1 MTPSS
6 PVKTPCPDFQGS
18 TLIIML
24 QPPFLS
30 VPPISQACSHFRN
43 CYYFLCLKFSAPKSA
58 WMASCILGLS
68 LNIRSL
74 VKPSLATQSPFYFI
88 QQILYL
94 LTFSTFCVLSSV
106 LDAEDAGRAEQR
118 KIPAFLVL
126 MTHLGMSKQCNQVV
140 GKGE

>member
-1 MTPSS
+1 
-6 PVKTPCPDFQGS
+6 
-18 TLIIML
+18 
-24 QPPFLS
+24 
-30 VPPISQACSHFRN
+30 
-43 CYYFLCLKFSAPKSA
+43 
-58 WMASCILGLS
+58 MASCILGLS

-94 LTFSTFCVLSSV
+94 LTFSTFYVLSSA

-140 GKGE
+140 GKGRVVDEMRDVVGGGF